1 MLDTWHRLERV
12 IKWTGLSVNSF
23 ALNIGL
29 KRSEN
34 LYQIKKGNNGISRD
48 LATLITTKY
57 PSVSKAWLLTG
68 EGEMFVEQ
76 VAASASQA
84 GVPYYGMDI
93 LAGGGGSSSGGRRR
107 DGPSLAAVLHQ
118 HSDIRQLRHRRP
130 EHRDGHAARDR
141 ARSDRDS
148 QALECRVDR
157 ARRVLPGS
165 DRAVQ
170 GHPHDTGREQPLRAA
185 AAARQYAAVRSDR
198 HRQVRYRQAVHRTRH
213 YREEESVIFS
223 SAGRAE

>member
-84 GVPYYGMDI
+84 GVPYYGM
-93 LAGGGGSSSGGRRR
+93 GYSGGRRR

-130 EHRDGHAARDR
+130 EPSGRPMLP
-141 ARSDRDS
+141 RSRP
-148 QALECRVDR
+148 E
-157 ARRVLPGS
+157 
-165 DRAVQ
+165 
-170 GHPHDTGREQPLRAA
+170 
-185 AAARQYAAVRSDR
+185 RS
-198 HRQVRYRQAVHRTRH
+198 
-213 YREEESVIFS
+213 
-223 SAGRAE
+223 

>member
-1 MLDTWHRLERV
+1 M
-12 IKWTGLSVNSF
+12 
-23 ALNIGL
+23 

-93 LAGGGGSSSGGRRR
+93 LAAV
-107 DGPSLAAVLHQ
+107 DETVLPSPQFYISIPIFDNCDIAAQNIGTAMLPEIAPGAIVILKRWNVE
-118 HSDIRQLRHRRP
+118 SIVPDVYKRP
-130 EHRDGHAARDR
+130 
-141 ARSDRDS
+141 ARS
-148 QALECRVDR
+148 
-157 ARRVLPGS
+157 ARRS
-165 DRAVQ
+165 RA
-170 GHPHDTGREQPLRAA
+170 G
-185 AAARQYAAVRSDR
+185 RSDWAR
-198 HRQVRYRQAVHRTRH
+198 P
-213 YREEESVIFS
+213 
-223 SAGRAE
+223 RAPHPRLPRSGNRSR

>member
-93 LAGGGGSSSGGRRR
+93 LAAV
-107 DGPSLAAVLHQ
+107 DETVLPSPQFYISIPIFDNCDIAAQNIGTAML
-118 HSDIRQLRHRRP
+118 P
-130 EHRDGHAARDR
+130 EIAPGAIVILKRWNVESIVPGESYR
-141 ARSDRDS
+141 
-148 QALECRVDR
+148 
-157 ARRVLPGS
+157 PGS

>member
-93 LAGGGGSSSGGRRR
+93 LAAV
-107 DGPSLAAVLHQ
+107 DETVLPSPQFYISIPIFDNCDIAAQNIGTAML
-118 HSDIRQLRHRRP
+118 P
-130 EHRDGHAARDR
+130 EIAPGAIVILKRWNVESIVPG
-141 ARSDRDS
+141 
-148 QALECRVDR
+148 EY
-157 ARRVLPGS
+157 LPGS

>member
-93 LAGGGGSSSGGRRR
+93 LA
-107 DGPSLAAVLHQ
+107 AV
-118 HSDIRQLRHRRP
+118 D
-130 EHRDGHAARDR
+130 ET
-141 ARSDRDS
+141 
-148 QALECRVDR
+148 
-157 ARRVLPGS
+157 VLPS
-165 DRAVQ
+165 PQFYISIPIFDNC
-170 GHPHDTGREQPLRAA
+170 DIAA
-185 AAARQYAAVRSDR
+185 QNIGTAMLPERS
-198 HRQVRYRQAVHRTRH
+198 
-213 YREEESVIFS
+213 
-223 SAGRAE
+223 

>member
-76 VAASASQA
+76 MTASVSQT
-84 GVPYYGMDI
+84 GVP
-93 LAGGGGSSSGGRRR
+93 
-107 DGPSLAAVLHQ
+107 
-118 HSDIRQLRHRRP
+118 
-130 EHRDGHAARDR
+130 DR
-141 ARSDRDS
+141 K
-148 QALECRVDR
+148 
-157 ARRVLPGS
+157 
-165 DRAVQ
+165 
-170 GHPHDTGREQPLRAA
+170 
-185 AAARQYAAVRSDR
+185 
-198 HRQVRYRQAVHRTRH
+198 
-213 YREEESVIFS
+213 SVV
-223 SAGRAE
+223 

>member
-93 LAGGGGSSSGGRRR
+93 LAVVDETVLPSPQFYISIPIFDNCDIAAQNNVESIVPGESYLVVTEQFKGIRTIRAGSN
-107 DGPSLAAVLHQ
+107 PSELLLLPANTQQYDPIVIGK
-118 HSDIRQLRHRRP
+118 SDIVKLFI
-130 EHRDGHAARDR
+130 
-141 ARSDRDS
+141 
-148 QALECRVDR
+148 
-157 ARRVLPGS
+157 
-165 DRAVQ
+165 VQ
-170 GHPHDTGREQPLRAA
+170 GIIVKKNL
-185 AAARQYAAVRSDR
+185 
-198 HRQVRYRQAVHRTRH
+198 
-213 YREEESVIFS
+213 
-223 SAGRAE
+223 

>member
-93 LAGGGGSSSGGRRR
+93 LAAV
-107 DGPSLAAVLHQ
+107 DETVLPSPQFYISIPIFDNCDIAAQ
-118 HSDIRQLRHRRP
+118 NI
-130 EHRDGHAARDR
+130 GTAHAARDR